1 MRRIIL
7 YGIFGLL
14 LGLGLM
20 LRINAEE
27 EKPAMPVL
35 PGYRALPEQRVLQ
48 LQSPVG
54 GRLLALYISDAEYE
68 PYLRGELTQLSRYL
82 QLYPSAL
89 VSAGSKLGVEDF
101 RGIKELVESD
111 FFIGATARL
120 LGSRYTRG
128 EEFAVESL
136 YDEPE
141 GVVGYMLLEPDYTA
155 SVNTSSKRVRIIY
168 QFLLAG
174 ELYSLEYAAVTSDIT
189 TAMAEAERC
198 VWYFCTN
205 EVVATY
211 RVEAGGRRI
220 ESAAYPGLSEFEFA
234 LELPAGWAVRHD
246 PERERLL
253 VLEPGDKDSGV
264 DITISSLSVPVS
276 AGIGATE
283 AQQQAAELFYELAER
298 EGEGYS
304 KELITINGYSA
315 LREDYTLTETG
326 QNLRTRREVITIFAP
341 GKALKLAGSL
351 VYASQAASEEELES
365 RRKKLAS
372 ALRLM
377 LAGLDFVEDL
387 D

>member
-14 LGLGLM
+14 LVLGLM

-27 EKPAMPVL
+27 EGSAMPVL

-54 GRLLALYISDAEYE
+54 GRLLALYISEEEYE
-68 PYLRGELTQLSRYL
+68 LYLRGELTQLSRYL

-89 VSAGSKLGVEDF
+89 VAPGSRLEVEDF

-111 FFIGATARL
+111 FFIDETARL
-120 LGSRYTRG
+120 LGSRYTQG
-128 EEFAVESL
+128 EEFVVESL

-141 GVVGYMLLEPDYTA
+141 GVVGYMLLEPDYTTA
-155 SVNTSSKRVRIIY
+155 VNHDSKRVRIIY

-174 ELYSLEYAAVTSDIT
+174 ELYSLEYTAVTTDIAA
-189 TAMAEAERC
+189 AMAEAERC
-198 VWYFCTN
+198 VRYFSGV
-205 EVVATY
+205 EVGATD

-220 ESAAYPGLSEFEFA
+220 ESAAYPGVSEFEFA

-246 PERERLL
+246 SERERLL

-264 DITISSLSVPVS
+264 EITVSSLSVPVS
-276 AGIGATE
+276 AGIGAAE
-283 AQQQAAELFYELAER
+283 ARQQAAELFYELAER

-304 KELITINGYSA
+304 KELITINGYPA
-315 LREDYTLTETG
+315 LREDYTLTETS
-326 QNLRTRREVITIFAP
+326 QNLRTWREVITIFAP

-351 VYASQAASEEELES
+351 VYASQAVSEVELES
-365 RRKKLAS
+365 RRKKMA
-372 ALRLM
+372 ATLRSL
-377 LAGLDFVEDL
+377 LAGLDFVEEL